1 MRLIAHRGASGLA
14 PENTM
19 AAFALAVD
27 MGAKAFE
34 LDVHRSKDGEL
45 AVIHDDDFKRVAGR
59 RDQVRDLAWA
69 EIARIDVGSWFDK
82 KFSGERVPSLGEVLK
97 LSSGRQTVHVELKA
111 GSDVYP
117 GIEVA
122 VLGLI
127 GRLKAW
133 EWTVISSFD
142 HKALRR
148 TRELEPRAR
157 LGYLRGL
164 TSPPLALKETSELSA
179 ESLHISLRQVNAAQ
193 VRAARAQGLKVF
205 VYTVNDAQDVP
216 RLERLG
222 IDSIFS
228 NYPHLLRPFSEHRR

>member
-1 MRLIAHRGASGLA
+1 MRLIAHRGASGHA

-19 AAFALAVD
+19 AAFALAAA

-34 LDVHRSKDGEL
+34 LDVHRAKDGEL

-59 RDQVRDLAWA
+59 RARVRDLTWA

-82 KFSGERVPSLGEVLK
+82 KFGGERVPSLSEVLK

-117 GIEVA
+117 GIEEA
-122 VLGLI
+122 VLRLI
-127 GRLKAW
+127 GKLKAW
-133 EWTVISSFD
+133 DWTVISSFD
-142 HKALRR
+142 HQALRR
-148 TRELEPRAR
+148 TRELESRAR

-164 TSPPLALKETSELSA
+164 TAPKRALKETAELSA
-179 ESLHISLRQVNAAQ
+179 ESLHISLEQVNATQ
-193 VRAARAQGLKVF
+193 VRAARASGLKVL
-205 VYTVNDAQDVP
+205 VYTVNDAGDVP

-222 IDSIFS
+222 IDSVFS
-228 NYPHLLRPFSEHRR
+228 NYPHLLRP